1 MFALGSCQMKRYLRS
16 STKDVNVSEVV
27 LPEDL
32 AKEFQVREA
41 RVTKPDGEICS
52 QFLCGEEIC
61 LELLCEVRNPVPGL
75 YGYLQISRR
84 DGTEVLVS
92 DSFDSGENPIDNLT
106 HGRHTLR
113 ITVPDRSLA
122 PGEYVVYISFAS
134 NMATAGFLVD
144 VPGELLS
151 FQITDP
157 NTKRGNNRGGFFGT
171 LLPWE
176 ITPCSH
182 L

>member
-52 QFLCGEEIC
+52 QFLCDEEIC
-61 LELLCEVRNPVPGL
+61 LELLCEVRLPIPGL

-92 DSFDSGENPIDNLT
+92 DSFDGGENPVDNLS
-106 HGRHTLR
+106 HGLHTLR
-113 ITVPDRSLA
+113 ITLPERSLA
-122 PGEYVVYISFAS
+122 PGAYVAYFSFTS
-134 NMATAGFLVD
+134 PMHTTGFNVD
-144 VPGELLS
+144 SPGDLLS
-151 FQITDP
+151 FQLTDP
-157 NTKRGNNRGGFFGT
+157 NTKRGNNRGGLFGT
-171 LLPWE
+171 LLPWQ